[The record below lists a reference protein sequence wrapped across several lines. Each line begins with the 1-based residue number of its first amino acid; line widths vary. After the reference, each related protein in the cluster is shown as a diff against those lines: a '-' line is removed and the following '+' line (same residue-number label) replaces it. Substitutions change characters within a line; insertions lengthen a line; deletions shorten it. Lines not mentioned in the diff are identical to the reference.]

1 MLVNLLILDIVW
13 RSTREMKRLNI
24 LPRTSMLSHGFR
36 QGDIL
41 IYFLLVTSDMIAHDN
56 SSRIVPYLLVRPT
69 TTVKLRIQAM
79 CPPLRTL
86 CKSEVSIV
94 CLTR

>member
-1 MLVNLLILDIVW
+1 MLVDLLILDVVW
-13 RSTREMKRLNI
+13 RSTRKMKRLNI
-24 LPRTSMLSHGFR
+24 LPRTSMLSHSFR
-36 QGDIL
+36 QGDVL
-41 IYFLLVTSDMIAHDN
+41 ICFLLVTSDTIAHND

-86 CKSEVSIV
+86 CKSEVSII